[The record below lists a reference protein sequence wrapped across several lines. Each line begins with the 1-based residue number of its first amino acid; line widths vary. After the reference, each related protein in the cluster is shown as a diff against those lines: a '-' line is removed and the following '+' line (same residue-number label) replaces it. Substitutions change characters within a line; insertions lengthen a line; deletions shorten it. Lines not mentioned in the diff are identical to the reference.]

1 MYIRRMKIG
10 TSRSFKWLEIVND
23 ASRNADAQHRV
34 AKNPLQLC
42 QHNPLIFR
50 CLHVCHAIW
59 LKTVGFGQTRYRK
72 FSGVCGWRANLVP
85 IPVRW
90 HRHVR
95 RWLQDPWTYS
105 DVHLQ
110 ASI

>member
-1 MYIRRMKIG
+1 MG
-10 TSRSFKWLEIVND
+10 D
-23 ASRNADAQHRV
+23 H
-34 AKNPLQLC
+34 LQV
-42 QHNPLIFR
+42 PR
-50 CLHVCHAIW
+50 
-59 LKTVGFGQTRYRK
+59 
-72 FSGVCGWRANLVP
+72 NLVP